1 MPREARDNAA
11 YLHDMLR
18 YGRIVLELCRGR
30 SRPDLDADL
39 VFRLAV
45 ERALHNLCESARKV
59 SRTFE
64 EEHPEINWRG
74 IVAQRHVLV
83 HEYGDLDYDKI
94 WRVLTV
100 HVPGLVIQIEP
111 LVPDPPPDPDPTDGA

>member
-1 MPREARDNAA
+1 MPPEYRDDAA
-11 YLHDMLR
+11 YLHDMAR
-18 YGRIVLELCRGR
+18 YGRIVLDLCKGR
-30 SRPDLDADL
+30 SRPDTDL

-45 ERALHNLCESARKV
+45 ERALHNLCEAARKV
-59 SRTFE
+59 SRAFE
-64 EEHPEINWRG
+64 AEHPEINWKG

-100 HVPGLVIQIEP
+100 HVPQLVIQLEP
-111 LVPDPPPDPDPTDGA
+111 LVPPAPPDPEPTDPAV